1 MCGILGYSTQ
11 RKGFK
16 FSNEDFIQ
24 TLKHRGPDGD
34 GIYDCNEI
42 TLLHTRLS
50 IVDIDFGKQPVE
62 FENLVIVFNGEIYNH
77 KDLRNSLI
85 SNGYAFETG
94 SDTEVLIK
102 AYHFYGKDLTKY
114 INGMYAFAIFNK
126 KDKSLLLCRDRFGIK
141 PLYLFHTNQ
150 DFVFAS
156 EMKSIIYYLRKN
168 NIEFQLNEKSLI
180 EYLQS
185 GQITS
190 SKLFDNLVTVAPG
203 EYLEL
208 SNGKI
213 SKTRCEYNTFQ
224 TNASLEEILQVEL
237 SEQLEADVEV
247 GILLSGG
254 IDSSL
259 LTAISSN
266 IKHDLK
272 TFSVVFDQ
280 KSDLDES
287 IYSQEVAQRFKT
299 NHYEYIFTEKDLI
312 DLIPTLTSTMDL
324 PIYDPAML
332 PLLFL
337 SEKVSKKV
345 KVAICGDGGD
355 EIFAGYTHHRV
366 LKYKKIF
373 KTLNFLIRFFKRD
386 APLSLVLNRIF
397 DRNETL
403 EESLSNDL
411 HKNLDKRLLRKSD
424 LCSMK
429 FGLELRVPYLS
440 NRVLDFSNM
449 FNRRDFINIF
459 FGKMPLRKLVS
470 KLISKKV
477 AYKKKQG
484 FRIPIKDWIQG
495 DLGEEVQNDLYKNL
509 SLPKSV
515 VNQKAVKEILK
526 NKEENYEYIFKL
538 FILNRWFI
546 ANFKNYQNEI

>member
-208 SNGKI
+208 SDGKI

>member
-1 MCGILGYSTQ
+1 MCGILGYSTHM
-11 RKGFK
+11 KSFN
-16 FSNEDFIQ
+16 FSNEDFIH

-34 GIYDCNEI
+34 GIYDCSEI

-50 IVDIDFGKQPVE
+50 IVDIDLGRQPVE

-85 SNGYAFETG
+85 SHGYEFETG

-150 DFVFAS
+150 NFVFAS

-168 NIEFQLNEKSLI
+168 NIEFQLNDKSLI
-180 EYLQS
+180 EYLQR
-185 GQITS
+185 GQITC
-190 SKLFDNLVTVAPG
+190 SKLFDDLVTVAPG
-203 EYLEL
+203 EYLEI

-224 TNASLEEILQVEL
+224 TNTSLEKILQEEL

-247 GILLSGG
+247 GIMLSGG

-287 IYSQEVAQRFKT
+287 MYSQEVAQKFKT
-299 NHYEYIFTEKDLI
+299 NHHEYIFTEKDLI
-312 DLIPTLTSTMDL
+312 NLIPTLTSTMDL

-373 KTLNFLIRFFKRD
+373 KTLNFLIRFFKKD
-386 APLSLVLNRIF
+386 ASLSLVLNRIF
-397 DRNETL
+397 DKNETL
-403 EESLSNDL
+403 EESLDNDL

-424 LCSMK
+424 LCSMR

-484 FRIPIKDWIQG
+484 FRIPIKDWIQSE
-495 DLGEEVQNDLYKNL
+495 LGEEVQNDLYNNL

-515 VNQKAVKEILK
+515 VNHEEVKKIFE
-526 NKEENYEYIFKL
+526 NKEENYEHIFKL